1 LGSKLSCGGHLSALT
16 RLTQQDFSIENAKKI
31 DEITELD
38 IIPLE
43 AAFNH
48 LESVKIPEEQL
59 KSFVNGSAIN
69 IEFTKEGLL
78 RAYNSSDEFI
88 ALGRNSAEGFKHE
101 YLV

>member
-1 LGSKLSCGGHLSALT
+1 LT
-16 RLTQQDFSIENAKKI
+16 RLTQQDFSIQDAKKI

-48 LESVKIPEEQL
+48 LESVKIPPDQL
-59 KSFVNGSAIN
+59 KSFINGSAVN
-69 IEFTKEGLL
+69 IEPFKEGLL